1 MTADGTGSEAGGAG
15 EVPEAG
21 GLGGFGWLLVA
32 AVLAMATALILLSE
46 GSPAPLRRGDV
57 APAFE
62 LPLIG
67 GGGAV
72 ALQDHAGQVLLV
84 NFWATWCKP
93 CEEEMPA
100 MERLYGR
107 LAPRGFELLAISV
120 DDESEPVEAFVDRMG
135 LSFPVLH
142 DADQSVSRRYQTM
155 GYPESLL
162 LDRRGVIVER
172 YVGPKPWDDP
182 EYVARVERLL
192 DGS

>member
-1 MTADGTGSEAGGAG
+1 MPEQVPDQVSAEPG
-15 EVPEAG
+15 ESHGPSG
-21 GLGGFGWLLVA
+21 PRGFGLLFAVA
-32 AVLAMATALILLSE
+32 IVALASALILLGQ
-46 GSPAPLRRGDV
+46 GSPAPLRRGDA
-57 APAFE
+57 APGFE

-67 GGGAV
+67 EAGSR
-72 ALQDHAGQVLLV
+72 ALGDHAGQVVLV

-100 MERLYGR
+100 MERLYQQ

-120 DDESEPVEAFVDRMG
+120 DDQTTPVEAFLERMK

-142 DADQSVSRRYQTM
+142 DADQSVSNAYQTM

-162 LDRRGVIVER
+162 LDRHGVIVER

-182 EYVARVERLL
+182 DYVRRVERLL
-192 DGS
+192 DES

>member
-1 MTADGTGSEAGGAG
+1 
-15 EVPEAG
+15 VPVDESDQAVEEPRSS
-21 GLGGFGWLLVA
+21 GGFGWLLGVA
-32 AVLAMATALILLSE
+32 VVALGIALILLGE

-57 APAFE
+57 APGFD
-62 LPLIG
+62 LPVVG
-67 GGGAV
+67 GTTSQS
-72 ALQDHAGQVLLV
+72 LEDHAGQVVLV

-100 MERLYGR
+100 MERLYSQ
-107 LAPRGFELLAISV
+107 LAPRGFELLAVSV
-120 DDESEPVEAFVDRMG
+120 DDQREPVEAFIAREG
-135 LSFPVLH
+135 LTFPVLH

-182 EYVARVERLL
+182 EYVRRIERLMNE
-192 DGS
+192 S